1 MKVISFPG
9 QTKELLLTAMEVKD
23 QVMLTVQ
30 GIQNLLVLISQT
42 ITKLSVV
49 LLLDEWT
56 FLGLFIHSISC

>member
-49 LLLDEWT
+49 LLY
-56 FLGLFIHSISC
+56 CY